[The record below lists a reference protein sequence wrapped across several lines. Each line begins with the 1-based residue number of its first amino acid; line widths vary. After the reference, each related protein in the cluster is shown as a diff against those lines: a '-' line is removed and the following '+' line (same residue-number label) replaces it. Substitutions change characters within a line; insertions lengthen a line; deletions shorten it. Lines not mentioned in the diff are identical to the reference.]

1 MATRD
6 ASVYRC
12 QECGFT
18 SPRPGTCPDCRRA
31 GGSWVQLVE
40 ERSSPS
46 RSTQRAAVASARPR
60 ALKDI
65 SMERDDR
72 VRTGIGELDRVL
84 GGGVVRGSLVL
95 IGGDPGVGEGKLPL
109 QGAEGPAA
117 A

>member
-1 MATRD
+1 MAPRD

-12 QECGFT
+12 QEGGFT
-18 SPRPGTCPDCRRA
+18 SPKPGTCPDCRRA

-46 RSTQRAAVASARPR
+46 RSTRRGPVASARPR

-72 VRTGIGELDRVL
+72 VPPQIRQLDPGLR
-84 GGGVVRGSLVL
+84 GRVVRGPVVVL
-95 IGGDPGVGEGKLPL
+95 RGGT
-109 QGAEGPAA
+109 GA
-117 A
+117 